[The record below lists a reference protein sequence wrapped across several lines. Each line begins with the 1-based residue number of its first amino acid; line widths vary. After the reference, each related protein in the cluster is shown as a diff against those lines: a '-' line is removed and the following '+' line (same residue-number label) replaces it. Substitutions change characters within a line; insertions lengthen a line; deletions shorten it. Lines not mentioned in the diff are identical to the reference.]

1 MVKEASKLTLG
12 QPTTLYM
19 PHQVQAFLE
28 TKGDRWITEGKIT
41 QYQALL
47 LDTPEIKLRVCQ
59 TLNPATL
66 LPDPPTS
73 PLDHQCMQIIDEL
86 YFSHPDLSETPLCDP
101 GYTDGS
107 SFVEKEERKAGYA
120 AVSLEET
127 RESGILLPE
136 PQPRKLSFLP

>member
-1 MVKEASKLTLG
+1 MVKETSKLTLG

-47 LDTPEIKLRVCQ
+47 LDTPEIKLSVCQ

-66 LPDPPTS
+66 MPDPTSS
-73 PLDHQCMQIIDEL
+73 PLDHQCMEIIGEL
-86 YFSHPDLSETPLCDP
+86 HSSYPGLSETPLSDQ
-101 GYTDGS
+101 
-107 SFVEKEERKAGYA
+107 EKAWLHRW
-120 AVSLEET
+120 
-127 RESGILLPE
+127 
-136 PQPRKLSFLP
+136 Q